1 MRRRCTSGRSCWPL
15 SPRRRPRA
23 RRQPRCKWGVWKRVS
38 GFSTTLYRFITHYN
52 Y

>member
-1 MRRRCTSGRSCWPL
+1 MNYFNLELINQKLNFNIINLW
-15 SPRRRPRA
+15 
-23 RRQPRCKWGVWKRVS
+23 VS